1 MLARCVRTA
10 VSCQLQGAY
19 IVHDPWTG
27 GAIRVCGQP
36 GFKLRRLRAKGNE
49 CLKDLRSRW
58 FNLGA
63 LPDFCIADV
72 GFVCGQPEDGM

>member
-63 LPDFCIADV
+63 LPDLHIADMC
-72 GFVCGQPEDGM
+72 FVRG